1 MRTLLAAVLVV
12 PLAAPAAL
20 GEPPAETPET
30 PAARW
35 WWANRQPT
43 VAPPEGRLERS
54 DPEHMLGVLVYQR
67 ISVEFDETPLRDVIA
82 HLRNAL
88 GINLLARYDDRDRL
102 STGLDGE
109 TPITLHVTDR
119 PALEVLEMVLEQCD
133 DTLREGCTWQLRR
146 GFIEVGTKAW
156 LSRPATQ
163 EIRHYH
169 IRDLMHAPP
178 WLDNAPGFNLSAA
191 LNQTGGG
198 GGGVGG
204 GQGGGGLGGGGLGGG
219 GRGGGSRGGRTGGGG
234 GVIDPPGPERPRPDE
249 RQLAEEIATLI
260 QESIEPSAWPDE
272 GGTYAT
278 LRYTNGV
285 LVVRAPD
292 YIHRQ
297 INGYPYAIRPV
308 VAVD

>member
-20 GEPPAETPET
+20 GESPVEPPEN
-30 PAARW
+30 PAAKW
-35 WWANRQPT
+35 WWANRQPLD
-43 VAPPEGRLERS
+43 APRAARVERS
-54 DPEHMLGVLVYQR
+54 DPEYMLGVLVYQR

-88 GINLLARYDDRDRL
+88 GINLMARYDDRDRL
-102 STGLDGE
+102 TTALDGE
-109 TPITLHVTDR
+109 TPITLQVTDR
-119 PALEVLEMVLEQCD
+119 PALEVLEMILEQCD
-133 DTLREGCTWQLRR
+133 DTLQEGCTWQLRR

-156 LSRPATQ
+156 LSRSAAQ
-163 EIRHYH
+163 EIRYYP
-169 IRDLMHAPP
+169 IRDLMHAAP

-204 GQGGGGLGGGGLGGG
+204 GQGGGGLGGGGFGGG
-219 GRGGGSRGGRTGGGG
+219 GRGRGSGPGGGG

-249 RQLAEEIATLI
+249 RQLAEEIADMI
-260 QESIEPSAWPDE
+260 QESIEPYAWPDE
-272 GGTYAT
+272 GGSYAT

-285 LVVRAPD
+285 LIVRAPD

-297 INGYPYAIRPV
+297 INGYRFAIRPV